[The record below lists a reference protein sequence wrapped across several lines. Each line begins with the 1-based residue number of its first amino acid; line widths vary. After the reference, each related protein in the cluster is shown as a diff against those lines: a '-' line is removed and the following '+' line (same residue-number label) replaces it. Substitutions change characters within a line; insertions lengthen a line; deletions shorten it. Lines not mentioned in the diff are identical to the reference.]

1 MGYGTMGRNVV
12 KLIIPILEGAEVKF
26 VHEHFSNHNEKG
38 TQQAH
43 FMVCAEINPCSPR
56 ASYIIGWFL
65 RTELELVRNK

>member
-1 MGYGTMGRNVV
+1 MGRNVV

-56 ASYIIGWFL
+56 ASYIIG
-65 RTELELVRNK
+65 

>member
-43 FMVCAEINPCSPR
+43 FSQPGPRGVWQNFANPGEGGGVQNPVL
-56 ASYIIGWFL
+56 W
-65 RTELELVRNK
+65 